1 MMCNRLLI
9 LQAFS
14 KSLIDG
20 FRSTAPKISAH
31 TSHAYWPA
39 EISSIM
45 YSIILTLLI
54 IFFGCKTIA

>member
-20 FRSTAPKISAH
+20 FRSTAPKIHAH
-31 TSHAYWPA
+31 TSHAYWLA
-39 EISSIM
+39 EVSLIM
-45 YSIILTLLI
+45 YSITLY
-54 IFFGCKTIA
+54 FF

>member
-31 TSHAYWPA
+31 TSHAYWLA
-39 EISSIM
+39 EASLLM
-45 YSIILTLLI
+45 YSIIS
-54 IFFGCKTIA
+54 IFK